1 MFAVRCPALLL
12 QILRFAQNDNERV
25 LRMTFLV
32 TIDAAAE
39 EISGIA
45 GFVRKLAR
53 KVECPW
59 VVIELIL

>member
-32 TIDAAAE
+32 TIDPAAGG
-39 EISGIA
+39 ISGIA

-53 KVECPW
+53 KVECPQ
-59 VVIELIL
+59 VVIGLIL